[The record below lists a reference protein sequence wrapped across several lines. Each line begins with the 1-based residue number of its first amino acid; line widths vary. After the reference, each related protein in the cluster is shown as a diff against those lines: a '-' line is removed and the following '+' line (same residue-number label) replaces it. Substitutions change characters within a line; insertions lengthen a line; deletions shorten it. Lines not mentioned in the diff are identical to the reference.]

1 MVLALTENCRKPI
14 EDEYGSIIEF
24 KKIYYRFCTIVQQGT
39 LTEIYKAMNQIA
51 KVYSEAMQ
59 KASEEILRALKSYC
73 GNMSESMKPLL
84 KSYSDLLSVSRKT
97 FCTQWSFPKTPNI
110 VLKYEKVSIEYFPD
124 IRNTAIHRPR
134 NNC

>member
-1 MVLALTENCRKPI
+1 MVLALTESCRKPI
-14 EDEYGSIIEF
+14 EDMYGSIVKF
-24 KKIYYRFCTIVQQGT
+24 KKTYYRFCTIVQQGT
-39 LTEIYKAMNQIA
+39 LTEIYKTMNQIV
-51 KVYSEAMQ
+51 KVFNEAMQ

-97 FCTQWSFPKTPNI
+97 SCTQSSFSKTPNI
-110 VLKYEKVSIEYFPD
+110 VLKYEKVSIEYSPD
-124 IRNTAIHRPR
+124 VRNTTIHRPR

>member
-1 MVLALTENCRKPI
+1 MVLAPTESYRKFI

-24 KKIYYRFCTIVQQGT
+24 KKKYYRFCTIVQQGA
-39 LTEIYKAMNQIA
+39 LTEIYKAMDQIA

-73 GNMSESMKPLL
+73 RNVSESMKPLL
-84 KSYSDLLSVSRKT
+84 KACSDLSSVSRKT
-97 FCTQWSFPKTPNI
+97 SCTQWSFPKTPNI
-110 VLKYEKVSIEYFPD
+110 VLKYEKVSIKYSPD
-124 IRNTAIHRPR
+124 VRNTTIHRPR